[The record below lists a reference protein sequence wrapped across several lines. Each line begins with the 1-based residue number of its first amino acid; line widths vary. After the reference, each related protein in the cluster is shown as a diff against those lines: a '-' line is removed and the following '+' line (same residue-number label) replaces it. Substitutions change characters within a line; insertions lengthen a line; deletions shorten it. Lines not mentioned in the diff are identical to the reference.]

1 MRRLRSKARSAG
13 DAPCETRTGR
23 LSFVRGLFP
32 RSDIADQH
40 SVAQRARIAIS
51 ALPMLLLANFAAGFG
66 LWLLHGSGPSE
77 RLAAIIFVPLLLLAL
92 AGAALTLLGK
102 RDDRLRSPK
111 SLHAMLAAMGLAQ
124 GALWELWLLGGAG
137 GVAVGYL
144 PAMITAGAG
153 LLVTATLVFASVP
166 AATLGLWLTVS
177 IAAAAG
183 TRDWAM
189 LIMLVPQL
197 GCAIIT
203 LGGISAQSYIVAR
216 RWLDRASASIKGAI
230 LLREFEESRRSWFWE
245 TDPHGQISYISSEL
259 AAAIGSSAQDLL
271 GSPLTALV
279 LHDPDDAAGT
289 SEGER
294 TLGFHLSTR
303 LAFSEIAVRAAAGN
317 DIRWWSLSGR
327 PAFDEF
333 GMFLGFR
340 GSGTD
345 LTEMRRS
352 EAEIKRL
359 ASYDPLTGLPN
370 RILMRRTLDES
381 LRDVAGRPKRT
392 ALFMLDLDRFKTVN
406 DTLGHPVGDGLLR
419 QVAERLQEVVQQYG
433 QVGRLGGDEFNV
445 VLPGM
450 VEKSHLARLADAII
464 AEVSKP
470 YIVDDAHV
478 SIGASI
484 GVAVAPDD
492 GATADALVRNA
503 DLALYAAKADGKGVH
518 RFYKP
523 EMHASAKERRLL
535 EMDLRNV
542 MNDSGLHLVYQPVVN
557 ADSEVIVGFEALVR
571 WNHLTRGAVSPAEF
585 IPIAEE
591 IGLIPQIGE
600 WVLRTAC
607 LEAANWPD
615 SVRVAVNISPIQFAN
630 PSLPAIVMSA
640 LAAAQLP
647 PHRLELEITEGVF
660 LNDDAATDAMFA
672 RLKAIGVRFA
682 LDDFGTGYS
691 SLGYLKKAPFNKI
704 KIDQSFVR
712 GAAVPGNRNA
722 AIIRAIVALAESL
735 EMETTAEGAET
746 AEELA
751 LIRSLGCSHIQG
763 YIFGRPMLSD
773 EARARVAG
781 SGKLA
786 MPGLLVS
793 RDPRVAVL
801 RAVTIQSAR
810 GPQSGRVRNLSRS
823 GAMVECGV
831 GFRPGEAL
839 SLDFGDGLP
848 VSGVI
853 RWADEVRFGMAF
865 DEPIAAEQMNPQRM
879 VKSPPET
886 IPERRMTGGSRL

>member
-1 MRRLRSKARSAG
+1 MRRVRGRSALAVENLEESG
-13 DAPCETRTGR
+13 AGR
-23 LSFVRGLFP
+23 LQFIRGLFP
-32 RSDIADQH
+32 HAGSQDHQAMGNRVRMAVD
-40 SVAQRARIAIS
+40 
-51 ALPMLLLANFAAGFG
+51 ALPMLLLANVAMVVG
-66 LWLLHGSGPSE
+66 LWMIRRPDLGGVGFWLLT
-77 RLAAIIFVPLLLLAL
+77 VPLVLLLLAGGAVRWRVRGRRA
-92 AGAALTLLGK
+92 AGSSPERMHGTIALF
-102 RDDRLRSPK
+102 
-111 SLHAMLAAMGLAQ
+111 GLAQ
-124 GALWELWLLGGAG
+124 GVAWSAWIIGAG
-137 GVAVGYL
+137 EDMASDLWPV
-144 PAMITAGAG
+144 TAIAHSA
-153 LLVTATLVFASVP
+153 LLVITTLVFAPVP
-166 AATLGLWLTVS
+166 TAALAFWLTLS
-177 IAAAAG
+177 IAAAVAAG
-183 TRDWAM
+183 QWMA
-189 LIMLVPQL
+189 LALLLPL
-197 GCAIIT
+197 LAIAAVT
-203 LGGISAQSYIVAR
+203 LGGISERSY
-216 RWLDRASASIKGAI
+216 RASRSWLANATAALKASV
-230 LLREFEESRRSWFWE
+230 LLREFEENRRGWFWE
-245 TDPHGQISYISSEL
+245 TDARGLLTYISPQI
-259 AAAIGSSAQDLL
+259 AAAIEIPVDELL
-271 GSPLTALV
+271 GTPMTGLV
-279 LHDPDDAAGT
+279 LHERSNGGT
-289 SEGER
+289 GDGER

-303 LAFSEIAVRAAAGN
+303 LAFAEIAVRAATGD

-327 PAFDEF
+327 PAFDEY
-333 GMFLGFR
+333 GAFLGFR

-352 EAEIKRL
+352 EAEVKRL

-406 DTLGHPVGDGLLR
+406 DTLGHPVGDSLLR
-419 QVAERLQEVVQQYG
+419 QVAERLQRIVHNDG

-445 VLPGM
+445 VLPGV
-450 VEKSHLARLADAII
+450 VERPRLETLAKAII
-464 AEVSKP
+464 QEVSKP
-470 YIVDDAHV
+470 YLIEGSHV

-484 GVAVAPDD
+484 GIAIAPDD
-492 GATADALVRNA
+492 GSTADALVRNA

-518 RFYKP
+518 RFYEP
-523 EMHASAKERRLL
+523 EMHANAKERRLL

-542 MNDSGLHLVYQPVVN
+542 MNESGLHLVYQPVVN
-557 ADSEVIVGFEALVR
+557 ADSEAIVCFEALAR
-571 WNHLTRGAVSPAEF
+571 WNHPTRGPVSPSEF

-591 IGLIPQIGE
+591 IGLIAQIGE

-615 SVRVAVNISPIQFAN
+615 SVRVAVNISPIQFAS
-630 PSLPAIVMSA
+630 PSLPGIVMSA

-647 PHRLELEITEGVF
+647 PGRLELEITEGVF

-746 AEELA
+746 PEELA

-773 EARARVAG
+773 EARVRVAG

-786 MPGLLVS
+786 MPSLVVT

-801 RAVTIQSAR
+801 RAATIRSPR
-810 GPQSGRVRNLSRS
+810 GAEVGRVRNLSRS
-823 GAMVECGV
+823 GAMIECGI
-831 GFRPGEAL
+831 GFRPGE
-839 SLDFGDGLP
+839 SVTLDFGDGVP
-848 VSGVI
+848 VQGVI
-853 RWADEVRFGMAF
+853 RWADEDRFGIAF
-865 DEPIAAEQMNPQRM
+865 DEPIETEQLSPQRM
-879 VKSPPET
+879 VKSAA
-886 IPERRMTGGSRL
+886 G

>member
-1 MRRLRSKARSAG
+1 MRRVRGRSVLAVEGPPEASAG
-13 DAPCETRTGR
+13 RFR
-23 LSFVRGLFP
+23 FVRGLFP
-32 RSDIADQH
+32 RGDTHDLQA
-40 SVAQRARIAIS
+40 VANRVRMAVD
-51 ALPMLLLANFAAGFG
+51 ALPMLLLANLAVASA
-66 LWLLHGSGPSE
+66 LWLVRRPP
-77 RLAAIIFVPLLLLAL
+77 LASVETLLILVPTAILLLAGIGVL
-92 AGAALTLLGK
+92 LFTRARGHKSPEHMHGVIALFGLVQGLSWSSWLIDSGADLV
-102 RDDRLRSPK
+102 SPHWPVVAIG
-111 SLHAMLAAMGLAQ
+111 HA
-124 GALWELWLLGGAG
+124 
-137 GVAVGYL
+137 V
-144 PAMITAGAG
+144 
-153 LLVTATLVFASVP
+153 LLVITTLVFAPVP
-166 AATLGLWLTVS
+166 TAALALWLTLSISAAAVAGKWTALAILLPLLA
-177 IAAAAG
+177 IAA
-183 TRDWAM
+183 
-189 LIMLVPQL
+189 V
-197 GCAIIT
+197 T
-203 LGGISAQSYIVAR
+203 LGGISERSYSASR
-216 RWLDRASASIKGAI
+216 RWLASAATSLKAAV
-230 LLREFEESRRSWFWE
+230 LLREFEESRRGWFWE
-245 TDPHGQISYISSEL
+245 TDARGLITYISSEL
-259 AAAIGSSAQDLL
+259 TAALGLSRDALIGTPMTS
-271 GSPLTALV
+271 LV
-279 LHDPDDAAGT
+279 LHERGEPGATGD
-289 SEGER
+289 GER

-303 LAFSEIAVRAAAGN
+303 LAFSEIAVRAVTGR
-317 DIRWWSLSGR
+317 DVRWWSLSGR
-327 PAFDEF
+327 PAFDEY
-333 GMFLGFR
+333 GTFLGFR

-352 EAEIKRL
+352 EAEVHRL

-381 LRDVAGRPKRT
+381 LRDVAGRPKRA

-406 DTLGHPVGDGLLR
+406 DTLGHPVGDALLR
-419 QVAERLQEVVQQYG
+419 QVAERLQRVVQNDG

-445 VLPGM
+445 VLPNI
-450 VEKSHLARLADAII
+450 VEKSRLDNLAVAII
-464 AEVSKP
+464 DAVSKP
-470 YIVDDAHV
+470 YHIDGAHV

-484 GVAVAPDD
+484 GIAVAPDD

-542 MNDSGLHLVYQPVVN
+542 MTESGLHLVYQPVVN
-557 ADSEVIVGFEALVR
+557 ADSEAIVCFEALAR
-571 WNHLTRGAVSPAEF
+571 WNHPTRGPVSPGEF

-615 SVRVAVNISPIQFAN
+615 SVRIAVNISPIQFAN
-630 PSLPAIVMSA
+630 PSLPGVVMSA

-722 AIIRAIVALAESL
+722 AIIRAIVALAQSL

-746 AEELA
+746 PEELA

-763 YIFGRPMLSD
+763 YIFGKPMLSD
-773 EARARVAG
+773 EARMRVAG
-781 SGKLA
+781 LGKLA

-801 RAVTIQSAR
+801 RTAIFSNAR
-810 GPQSGRVRNLSRS
+810 GKESGRVRNLSRT
-823 GAMVECGV
+823 GAMIECGIP
-831 GFRPGEAL
+831 FREGEPVTI
-839 SLDFGDGLP
+839 DFGDGVP
-848 VSGVI
+848 VKGVI
-853 RWADEVRFGMAF
+853 RWTDQDRFGIAF
-865 DEPIAAEQMNPQRM
+865 DEPIDTEQFNPQKM
-879 VKSPPET
+879 VRSAA
-886 IPERRMTGGSRL
+886 G